1 MTKKMRHFAAYC
13 AFVAT
18 ICYLIIMFAVL
29 SVGNGVNHG
38 DFIQYWAAGQQLAH
52 RANPYDPTALLRLE
66 QAVGQKD
73 NTPLVTFSPPV
84 ILFLVWPL
92 GFLSPKA
99 AVIVW
104 LLLLLVS
111 LSVSLRI
118 LWILN
123 GRREDHL
130 ELCGYLFA
138 PALACF
144 LSGQLGIF
152 LLLGIVLFLYLYE
165 SSPYF
170 AGAALLPCTFK
181 PHLFLPFGIV
191 LLLWLINCKAYRI
204 LVGFSAILVL
214 VCAFPLFFDVHVWS
228 QYAQMMSTTGVL
240 HRFLPTLSVAFRSL
254 IDWEAVWLQFIP
266 EVTACIWALWYFWKQ
281 GTRWNWMNQGL
292 FVLLISALCTPYG
305 WFVDETVLLP
315 AVLAGVYRAVGSRRS
330 LMPIGL
336 VGAGVLIEFLVV
348 PQMNSRFY
356 LWTVPTW
363 LVWYIYAT
371 RNESTHVD
379 GIRSTAEQTTFMPSS

>member
-1 MTKKMRHFAAYC
+1 
-13 AFVAT
+13 
-18 ICYLIIMFAVL
+18 
-29 SVGNGVNHG
+29 
-38 DFIQYWAAGQQLAH
+38 
-52 RANPYDPTALLRLE
+52 
-66 QAVGQKD
+66 
-73 NTPLVTFSPPV
+73 
-84 ILFLVWPL
+84 
-92 GFLSPKA
+92 
-99 AVIVW
+99 
-104 LLLLLVS
+104 
-111 LSVSLRI
+111 
-118 LWILN
+118 
-123 GRREDHL
+123 
-130 ELCGYLFA
+130 
-138 PALACF
+138 
-144 LSGQLGIF
+144 
-152 LLLGIVLFLYLYE
+152 
-165 SSPYF
+165 
-170 AGAALLPCTFK
+170 
-181 PHLFLPFGIV
+181 
-191 LLLWLINCKAYRI
+191 
-204 LVGFSAILVL
+204 
-214 VCAFPLFFDVHVWS
+214 
-228 QYAQMMSTTGVL
+228 MMSTTGVL